1 MDSEEAD
8 IFAACQVKSGQTTIQ
23 KMNHR
28 KILISVFVAM
38 TAFGSAQAQRVKGS
52 DTLLPLTQELAE
64 EYLEEHPDSSVIVTG
79 GGSGVG
85 ISALMENTT
94 DIAMASRRIKFGEK
108 MRFAEAGLEAEEVIV
123 AYDALA
129 VVVNPSNP
137 VSKLTREQL
146 EAIFRGKITNWK
158 EVGGEDRR
166 IVVYSRETSS
176 GTYEFFKESVLENK
190 NYMSSILSMPATGA
204 IIQSVR
210 QTKGAIGYIGLAY
223 LNQYVKPLAVSYD
236 GGRHYALPSV
246 ETAADGSYPIVRP
259 LYYYYDSAKEAVVSP
274 FISYALSPVGQ
285 QSVLAQGFIPVK
297 MESDEGTVQG
307 DGKDNEA
314 DNGEEAV
321 GR

>member
-1 MDSEEAD
+1 MEIIGHSHT
-8 IFAACQVKSGQTTIQ
+8 FARGQ
-23 KMNHR
+23 KFAWPEKLMNKR
-28 KILISVFVAM
+28 IVLLSFLCALLMQGISY
-38 TAFGSAQAQRVKGS
+38 AQRVKGS

-64 EYLEEHPDSSVIVTG
+64 QYLKKEPDAEVIVTG

-85 ISALMENTT
+85 IAALPENTT
-94 DIAMASRRIKFGEK
+94 DIAMASRRIKFSEK
-108 MRFAEAGLEAEEVIV
+108 MKFAELGLDAEEVVV

-137 VSKLTREQL
+137 VDGLTREQL

-158 EVGGEDRR
+158 DVGGEDRK

-223 LNQYVKPLAVSYD
+223 LNPYVKPLAVSYD
-236 GGRHYALPSV
+236 GGAHYAVPSV

-259 LYYYYDSAKEAVVSP
+259 LYYYYDSRKEAQVSP
-274 FISYALSPVGQ
+274 FISYVLSPEGQ
-285 QSVLAQGFIPVK
+285 ESVLEQGFIPVK
-297 MESDEGTVQG
+297 MEEPGTQEEGT
-307 DGKDNEA
+307 
-314 DNGEEAV
+314 AV
-321 GR
+321 ESGMKQ

>member
-1 MDSEEAD
+1 MEIIGHSHT
-8 IFAACQVKSGQTTIQ
+8 FARGQ
-23 KMNHR
+23 KFAWPEKLMNKR
-28 KILISVFVAM
+28 TVALSILCALSFQGILH
-38 TAFGSAQAQRVKGS
+38 AQRVKGS

-64 EYLEEHPDSSVIVTG
+64 QYLKKEPDAEVIVTG

-85 ISALMENTT
+85 IAALPENTT
-94 DIAMASRRIKFGEK
+94 DIAMASRQIKFSEK
-108 MRFAEAGLEAEEVIV
+108 MKFAELGLDAEEVVV

-137 VSKLTREQL
+137 VDGLTREQL

-158 EVGGEDRR
+158 DVGGEDRK

-223 LNQYVKPLAVSYD
+223 LNPYVKPLAVSYD
-236 GGRHYALPSV
+236 GGAHYAVPSV

-259 LYYYYDSAKEAVVSP
+259 LYYYYDSRKEAQVSP
-274 FISYALSPVGQ
+274 FISYVLSLKGQ
-285 QSVLAQGFIPVK
+285 ESVLEQGFIPVK
-297 MESDEGTVQG
+297 MEESGTQEEGT
-307 DGKDNEA
+307 
-314 DNGEEAV
+314 AV
-321 GR
+321 ESGMKQ

>member
-1 MDSEEAD
+1 MKKEQILIS
-8 IFAACQVKSGQTTIQ
+8 IFAAFCMHGQ
-23 KMNHR
+23 
-28 KILISVFVAM
+28 AD
-38 TAFGSAQAQRVKGS
+38 AQRIKGS

-64 EYLEEHPDSSVIVTG
+64 EYLAGHPDDEIIVTG

-85 ISALMENTT
+85 IAALPENTT
-94 DIAMASRRIKFGEK
+94 DIAMASRRIKFSEK
-108 MRFAEAGLEAEEVIV
+108 MRFAGLNLDAREVIV

-137 VSKLTREQL
+137 VDSLTREQL

-158 EVGGEDRR
+158 DVGGEDRK

-223 LNQYVKPLAVSYD
+223 LNRYVKPLAVSYD
-236 GGRHYALPSV
+236 GGGHYAYPSV
-246 ETAADGSYPIVRP
+246 DTAADGSYPIVRP
-259 LYYYYDSAKEAVVSP
+259 LYYYYDARKEAAVAP
-274 FISYALSPVGQ
+274 FISYALSQEGQ
-285 QSVLAQGFIPVK
+285 QSVLEQGFIPVPRT
-297 MESDEGTVQG
+297 DGQADGEGEN
-307 DGKDNEA
+307 D
-314 DNGEEAV
+314 
-321 GR
+321 

>member
-1 MDSEEAD
+1 M
-8 IFAACQVKSGQTTIQ
+8 
-23 KMNHR
+23 
-28 KILISVFVAM
+28 
-38 TAFGSAQAQRVKGS
+38 
-52 DTLLPLTQELAE
+52 
-64 EYLEEHPDSSVIVTG
+64 TG

-85 ISALMENTT
+85 IAALPENTT
-94 DIAMASRRIKFGEK
+94 DIAMASRQIKFSEK
-108 MRFAEAGLEAEEVIV
+108 MKFAELGLDAEEVVV

-137 VSKLTREQL
+137 VGRLTREQL

-158 EVGGEDRR
+158 DVGGEDRK

-223 LNQYVKPLAVSYD
+223 LNPYVKPLAVSYD
-236 GGRHYALPSV
+236 GGAHYAVPSV

-259 LYYYYDSAKEAVVSP
+259 LYYYYDSRKEAQVSP
-274 FISYALSPVGQ
+274 FISYVLSPEGQ
-285 QSVLAQGFIPVK
+285 ESVLEQGFIPVK
-297 MESDEGTVQG
+297 MEEPGTQEEGT
-307 DGKDNEA
+307 
-314 DNGEEAV
+314 AV
-321 GR
+321 ESGMKQ